1 VVSSGLNTP
10 RLRQTRLNKSTILL
24 VSSDP
29 HVPETLNVTNK
40 SPRCE
45 TKALFKH

>member
-1 VVSSGLNTP
+1 MSRGIFQKKLK
-10 RLRQTRLNKSTILL
+10 QTRLNKNTILL

-40 SPRCE
+40 SPKRE